1 MTPRV
6 LVHLHVEIS
15 EAALFV
21 GQRAVNQLFELFD
34 AERFK
39 SKDLGPRD
47 ERAVYVKERI
57 VSGGAY
63 QPNVSGLNVGQE
75 DVLLRLI
82 EMMDLVNEEDGLL
95 SGCVAAIRR
104 ASNYATHFGHVTF
117 HAADSNEFGVRHFCD
132 DAGQRGLSAPWR
144 AGEDHRRQTIGF
156 NGASQ
161 KFAGAKD
168 VFLADK
174 FLQRARSHP
183 CGERRSAVCGFNL
196 FLLLE

>member
-1 MTPRV
+1 M
-6 LVHLHVEIS
+6 
-15 EAALFV
+15 
-21 GQRAVNQLFELFD
+21 FD

-39 SKDLGPRD
+39 SKNLGSRN

-57 VSGGAY
+57 VSGGAD
-63 QPNVSGLNVGQE
+63 QPNVSGLNIGQE

-82 EMMDLVNEEDGLL
+82 EMMDLVNEENGLL

-104 ASNYATHFGHVTF
+104 ASNYATHFGHVAF
-117 HAADSNEFGVRHFCD
+117 HAADSNEFGVRHFRD
-132 DAGQRGLSAPWR
+132 DPGERGLSASWR

-156 NGASQ
+156 NSASQ

-168 VFLADK
+168 VFLAHK
-174 FLQRARSHP
+174 FLQRARAHP
-183 CGERRSAVCGFNL
+183 RGERRSAVCGFNL